1 MLAVILLAAEQN
13 ILHGFP
19 GLERDYGPRGSEHAP
34 KLRELARQ
42 QAVHRAA
49 DAPLQEAQTRRVLE
63 LLLQPTQ
70 PLRGSAHEAPGV
82 TARRLGRPFCFS
94 PGPFLLPARTVH
106 PAPPEGAERLSRLG
120 ELAGACRRTRSG
132 ETRLPVVV

>member
-1 MLAVILLAAEQN
+1 LDEGHGLLRSPALLALILLAAEQN
-13 ILHGFP
+13 ILHGFS
-19 GLERDYGPRGSEHAP
+19 GLERDDGPRGSEHAP

-70 PLRGSAHEAPGV
+70 PRGGPAPEALGLL
-82 TARRLGRPFCFS
+82 ARCLGRPFR
-94 PGPFLLPARTVH
+94 LLPRPF
-106 PAPPEGAERLSRLG
+106 PACAAS
-120 ELAGACRRTRSG
+120 S
-132 ETRLPVVV
+132 

>member
-1 MLAVILLAAEQN
+1 MLALILLAAEQN
-13 ILHGFP
+13 ILHGFS
-19 GLERDYGPRGSEHAP
+19 GLERYYGPRGSEHAP

-70 PLRGSAHEAPGV
+70 PLRGSAHEALGV

-94 PGPFLLPARTVH
+94 PGPRGLAMTRNS
-106 PAPPEGAERLSRLG
+106 RSLSK
-120 ELAGACRRTRSG
+120 RSG
-132 ETRLPVVV
+132 DNTSNDREANRHNP